1 MLDSVLSLLLGP
13 VVPAARARR
22 GTSGTAAGNRPH
34 RRPTGSVLRQS
45 VTRPARQRGA
55 SIPGSRHN
63 HAVS

>member
-13 VVPAARARR
+13 VVPASRAHR

-34 RRPTGSVLRQS
+34 RHPTGSVSRQS
-45 VTRPARQRGA
+45 VTRSSRQRGA
-55 SIPGSRHN
+55 SIPSSRHN